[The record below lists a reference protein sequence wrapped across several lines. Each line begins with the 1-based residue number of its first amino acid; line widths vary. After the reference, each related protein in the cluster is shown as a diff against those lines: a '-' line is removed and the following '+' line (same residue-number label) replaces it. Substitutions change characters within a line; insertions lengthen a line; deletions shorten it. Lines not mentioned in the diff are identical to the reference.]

1 MVVHVLKKVKSFH
14 PEALIGDDHFRTY
27 VESFESE
34 LLRGI
39 STVAVLQILQKFSQE
54 GIYGYQLLKELEAE
68 TNNVLVIEEG
78 TLYPLLRKMENDGVL
93 KSIKKELGGRPR
105 KYYYLTDAGQKL
117 LNHMSGFFS
126 KLMEAMSP
134 LMEFRIELPE
144 DEFMFCPNCA
154 NKIKLD
160 NATKFCEVCGIY
172 VEELINQ
179 RA

>member
-1 MVVHVLKKVKSFH
+1 VLKKVKSFH

-39 STVAVLQILQKFSQE
+39 STVAVLQIIKQHPEE
-54 GIYGYQLLKELEAE
+54 GIYGYQLLKSIEQE
-68 TNNVLVIEEG
+68 TDNVLIIEEG
-78 TLYPLLRKMENDGVL
+78 TLYPLLRKMEKDGVL
-93 KSIKKELGGRPR
+93 ESTKKELSGRPR
-105 KYYYLTDAGQKL
+105 KYYTLTDEGHKL
-117 LNHMSGFFS
+117 LNHMLGFFA
-126 KLMEAMSP
+126 KLLEAISP
-134 LMEFRIELPE
+134 LMEIKIDLPE
-144 DEFMFCPNCA
+144 DEFMYCPNCA

-160 NATKFCEVCGIY
+160 EVTKFCEVCGIY